1 MDTEGGSRVKWFL
14 DMVKDIIW
22 YLGWR
27 RDRSHDVQAAEVDN
41 VTYIKSPTG
50 KHKHWRDK
58 RL

>member
-1 MDTEGGSRVKWFL
+1 MKWFL

-50 KHKHWRDK
+50 KRKHWRDK